1 MVGYFLNGKDFKTMV
16 NDIDFSKR
24 FKAVNDID
32 FSNRVTEEVTG
43 LISPEQKPT
52 WENTVYDLVD
62 KKLGVNKT
70 TWDIYREELA
80 KIESRGSGNYHA
92 KGGANDHYDGR
103 YQLGKDAKIDAAKL
117 LGLKIPHDK
126 KSREKFRDDVDLQE
140 KAFAAYTAQNHRYMM
155 VSPEYRKLS
164 KEDKLAALAYAHNQG
179 HGKAKSWLRTGK
191 VTKDGFGTPGTKF
204 SDALKAALK

>member
-16 NDIDFSKR
+16 NNIDFSKE
-24 FKAVNDID
+24 FTAVNSID
-32 FSNRVTEEVTG
+32 FSGEVTETSVDS
-43 LISPEQKPT
+43 IPPKKKPT
-52 WENTVYDLVD
+52 WENTVYDLVSD
-62 KKLGVNKT
+62 KLGVNKS

-126 KSREKFRDDVDLQE
+126 KSREKFFWKKCRL
-140 KAFAAYTAQNHRYMM
+140 
-155 VSPEYRKLS
+155 
-164 KEDKLAALAYAHNQG
+164 
-179 HGKAKSWLRTGK
+179 WL
-191 VTKDGFGTPGTKF
+191 
-204 SDALKAALK
+204 